1 MQIWLLH
8 DYITIITRHAHS
20 FVSSVKGWACIAN
33 SLSIFLVAIFESCL
47 NEIQYWSNI
56 NQSTLFIASPQK
68 ITICNWDWKDLD
80 LNQIMKTRSS
90 EMKVFGISERIWFS
104 NDEPE
109 GGILQRTIF
118 SSKILFAWKDPKSK
132 TFLVYQTLLEVR
144 SM

>member
-33 SLSIFLVAIFESCL
+33 SLSIFLVAILESCL

-68 ITICNWDWKDLD
+68 ITICNWDWKDSD

-118 SSKILFAWKDPKSK
+118 SSIPHQRSSLHERNPKAK
-132 TFLVYQTLLEVR
+132 LLW
-144 SM
+144 SIKLC